1 MHAAFCTGPGRIEI
15 RAVAPPERAP
25 DELLVEVHACGIC
38 GSDLHYYGGSAPAPA
53 VCLGHEI
60 CGRVASAGSGF
71 AVGDPVV
78 IEPLLSCGVC
88 PRCRAGEPNLCPRLR
103 ILGSMAPGGFAE
115 LVAVP
120 PTSLYRVPAELD
132 LDTAMLAEPLA
143 VGVHA
148 VRLAQLT
155 LGEEVLVL
163 GGGAIGLLAAF
174 AATASGARV
183 TVSARYPHQA
193 GAARALGAAAVIGTT
208 HEDVLRTAEERPP
221 DVVFETIGGT
231 APTLDLALQAV
242 RAGGRIVALGKFTQ
256 PISLPPLRFLM
267 KEVRLVSSMT
277 YSRNGP
283 RPDFET
289 ALILL
294 ACERGRLATLITHR
308 VPLAD
313 AARGFAIAA
322 DKSTGAIKVAVTTTR
337 ES

>member
-1 MHAAFCTGPGRIEI
+1 MHAAFCAGPGRIEV
-15 RAVAPPERAP
+15 REVPSPERAP
-25 DELLVEVHACGIC
+25 AEVLVKVHACGIC
-38 GSDLHYYGGSAPAPA
+38 GSDLHYYVGGAPPPA

-60 CGRVASAGSGF
+60 CGRVASAGGGF

-78 IEPLLSCGVC
+78 VEPLLSCGVC
-88 PRCRAGEPNLCPRLR
+88 QRCCAGEPNLCPHLR
-103 ILGSMAPGGFAE
+103 ILGSMAPGGFAD
-115 LVAVP
+115 LVAMP

-148 VRLAQLT
+148 ARLAQVT

-183 TVSARYPHQA
+183 TVSARYPRQA
-193 GAARALGAAAVIGTT
+193 DAARALGAAAVIGTT
-208 HEDVLRTAEERPP
+208 PEDVLRTAAERPP
-221 DVVFETIGGT
+221 DVVFETVGGT
-231 APTLDLALQAV
+231 SPTLDLALRAV

-256 PISLPPLRFLM
+256 AITLPPLRFLM

-277 YSRNGP
+277 YSRSGP
-283 RPDFET
+283 RADFET
-289 ALILL
+289 ALALL
-294 ACERGRLATLITHR
+294 ARERDRLATLITHR

-322 DKSTGAIKVAVTTTR
+322 DKSTGAIKVAVNAGA
-337 ES
+337 S